1 MYTLSL
7 HFLAQQP
14 KTIKYLL
21 KNDPRLAKSIATTY
35 LKRIHQ
41 RILLSCVL
49 DDLIPSAIR

>member
-7 HFLAQQP
+7 HFFAQQP

-21 KNDPRLAKSIATTY
+21 KNDPKLAKSIATTY

-41 RILLSCVL
+41 RILFSCVL
-49 DDLIPSAIR
+49 DDLIPSAIQ